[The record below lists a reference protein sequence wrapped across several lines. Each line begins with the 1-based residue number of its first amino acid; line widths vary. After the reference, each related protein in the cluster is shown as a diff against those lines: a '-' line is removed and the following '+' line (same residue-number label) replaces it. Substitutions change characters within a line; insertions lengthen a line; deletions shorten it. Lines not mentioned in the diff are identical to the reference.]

1 MTLTWGWDATHSNL
15 SGVPAGQGAG
25 YTTGTPDIRW
35 TPEDWDAHPGAVRID
50 QDAADSD
57 PSADV
62 LDVETGAATP
72 ASVPGWT
79 DRAYDDYESGARPGQ
94 RVPAVYCSL
103 SVVQHVADALVA
115 NPSRFPPK
123 LWVAHWGI
131 TMDDAAALIGT
142 QISGLTVVG
151 VQFANRGAFDSDV
164 FDSAWL
170 AAVSDGPTIAP
181 TPPSSTALQERL
193 TTMPELAQGATGG
206 PVRTLQGLL
215 VARGYRLGNTGTARD
230 GIDGDFG
237 ALTHAAVV
245 AFQEFAHIAADGIV
259 GPITWPL
266 LPIS

>member
-1 MTLTWGWDATHSNL
+1 MTLVWGWDATHSNL
-15 SGVPAGQGAG
+15 GGVPGGQGAG
-25 YTTGTPDIRW
+25 YTTGTPDIKW
-35 TPEDWDAHPGAVRID
+35 TPEDWASHPGAVRID

-72 ASVPGWT
+72 ASVPDWT
-79 DRAYDDYESGARPGQ
+79 DRAYADYHSGVRPGQ
-94 RVPAVYCSL
+94 RFPAVYASLDNVPAVAAEL
-103 SVVQHVADALVA
+103 AA
-115 NPSRFPPK
+115 RPPVSK
-123 LWVAHWGI
+123 PVLIVAHWGI
-131 TMDDAAALIGT
+131 TMDEAAKLIGT

-164 FDSAWL
+164 FDAAWL
-170 AAVSDGPTIAP
+170 AAVSDGPVTP
-181 TPPSSTALQERL
+181 VEPPSSPTLTERL

-206 PVRTLQGLL
+206 AVRTLQGLL
-215 VARGYRLGNTGTARD
+215 VARGYFLGTTGAAHD

-245 AFQEFAHIAADGIV
+245 SFQGESHIAADGIV